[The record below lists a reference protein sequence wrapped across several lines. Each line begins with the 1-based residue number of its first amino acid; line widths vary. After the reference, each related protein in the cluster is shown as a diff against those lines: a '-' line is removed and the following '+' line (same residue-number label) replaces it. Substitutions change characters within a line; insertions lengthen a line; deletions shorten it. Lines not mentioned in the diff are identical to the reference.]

1 MQETPYDCDKK
12 GSALRPDHPK
22 IVPTSK
28 RDLAIIPVRET
39 SGLDYVFCSMERNL
53 CGLRGLERFRDFFF
67 FTKVREVKKENLSV
81 LCVTVNP
88 DLITLRDLIEHFSL
102 FCYLCRE

>member
-22 IVPTSK
+22 IVLTSK

-67 FTKVREVKKENLSV
+67 FYESQRSKKRKP
-81 LCVTVNP
+81 LC
-88 DLITLRDLIEHFSL
+88 TLCDCES
-102 FCYLCRE
+102 